1 LIKTWN
7 GLEMMKNRK
16 RVFLLLGAFA
26 VLGLIYIGILQFKIS
41 QYSHKEVPKNAD
53 YLIVLGARVK
63 GTVPSLA
70 FASRIN
76 AAADYLKQNEDA
88 LVIASGGK
96 GPGEDISEAESIR
109 RELLDQG
116 ISKTRIILE
125 NQSTDTY
132 ENINFSKKLIPEG
145 AKFGLVVTNNFHLYR
160 AVSIASDYGID
171 VQGLPA
177 ETPWIAV
184 PKSYSREYLAITKF
198 YLKRYIID

>member
-1 LIKTWN
+1 
-7 GLEMMKNRK
+7 MMTHKK
-16 RVFLLLGAFA
+16 RVFVLASVL
-26 VLGLIYIGILQFKIS
+26 VTLGLIYFGFLQFKIS

-76 AAADYLKQNEDA
+76 AAAEYLKKNKDTI
-88 LVIASGGK
+88 VIASGGK

-116 ISKTRIILE
+116 ISEARIILE
-125 NQSTDTY
+125 DQSTDTY
-132 ENINFSKKLIPEG
+132 ENINFSKRLIPKG
-145 AKFGLVVTNNFHLYR
+145 KRHGLVVTNNFHLYR
-160 AVSIASDYGID
+160 AVSIARDYGLE
-171 VQGLPA
+171 VKGLPA

-198 YLKRYIID
+198 YLKRYILD

>member
-1 LIKTWN
+1 
-7 GLEMMKNRK
+7 MMKNRK
-16 RVFLLLGAFA
+16 RVFLLVGVFA
-26 VLGLIYIGILQFKIS
+26 ALGLIYIGILQFKIS

-76 AAADYLKQNEDA
+76 AAAEYLKKNKDT

-109 RELLDQG
+109 RELVNQG
-116 ISKTRIILE
+116 INETRIILE
-125 NQSTDTY
+125 DQSTDTY
-132 ENINFSKKLIPEG
+132 ENINFSKKLIPQG
-145 AKFGLVVTNNFHLYR
+145 AKLGLVVTNNFHLYR
-160 AVSIASDYGID
+160 AVSIARDYGLE
-171 VQGLPA
+171 VEGLPA

-184 PKSYSREYLAITKF
+184 VKSYSREYLAITKF
-198 YLKRYIID
+198 YLKRYLLE

>member
-1 LIKTWN
+1 
-7 GLEMMKNRK
+7 MKNKK
-16 RVFLLLGAFA
+16 RVFLLLGVFVA
-26 VLGLIYIGILQFKIS
+26 LGLIYIGILQIKIS
-41 QYSHKEVPKNAD
+41 QYSNMETPKNAD

-76 AAADYLKQNEDA
+76 AAADYLKKNQDT

-96 GPGEDISEAESIR
+96 GSGEEISEAESIK
-109 RELLDQG
+109 RELKKQG
-116 ISKTRIILE
+116 ISENRIILE
-125 NQSTDTY
+125 DQSTDTY

-145 AKFGLVVTNNFHLYR
+145 AKLGLVVTNNFHLYR
-160 AVSIASDYGID
+160 AVSIARDYGLQ

-184 PKSYSREYLAITKF
+184 VKSYSREYLAITKF
-198 YLKRYIID
+198 YLKRYFLD

>member
-1 LIKTWN
+1 
-7 GLEMMKNRK
+7 MKNK
-16 RVFLLLGAFA
+16 KKVLLLLGVFA
-26 VLGLIYIGILQFKIS
+26 ALGLIYIGILQIKIS

-76 AAADYLKQNEDA
+76 TAAKYLKKNKDT

-96 GPGEDISEAESIR
+96 GSGEDISEAESIR
-109 RELLDQG
+109 RELVNQG
-116 ISKTRIILE
+116 INETRIILE
-125 NQSTDTY
+125 DQSTDTY

-145 AKFGLVVTNNFHLYR
+145 AKIGLVVTNNFHLYR
-160 AVSIASDYGID
+160 AVSIARDYGLQ

-184 PKSYSREYLAITKF
+184 VKSYSREYLAITKF
-198 YLKRYIID
+198 YLKRYFLD

>member
-1 LIKTWN
+1 
-7 GLEMMKNRK
+7 MKNRK
-16 RVFLLLGAFA
+16 RVFILIGVL
-26 VLGLIYIGILQFKIS
+26 VTLGLIYIGFLQFKIS

-76 AAADYLKQNEDA
+76 AAGDYLKKNKKT

-96 GPGEDISEAESIR
+96 GPGEEISEAESIR
-109 RELLDQG
+109 RELVKQG
-116 ISKTRIILE
+116 ISETRIILE
-125 NQSTDTY
+125 DQSTDTY
-132 ENINFSKKLIPEG
+132 ENINFSKRLIPEG
-145 AKFGLVVTNNFHLYR
+145 AKHGLVVTNNFHLYR
-160 AVSIASDYGID
+160 AVSIARDND
-171 VQGLPA
+171 LEVQGLPA

-198 YLKRYIID
+198 YLKRYIFD

>member
-1 LIKTWN
+1 
-7 GLEMMKNRK
+7 MMKNRK
-16 RVFLLLGAFA
+16 RVFLLVGVFA
-26 VLGLIYIGILQFKIS
+26 AIGLIYVGILQFKIS

-76 AAADYLKQNEDA
+76 AAAEYLKNNKDSF
-88 LVIASGGK
+88 VIASGGK

-109 RELLDQG
+109 RELVNQG
-116 ISKTRIILE
+116 INETRIILE
-125 NQSTDTY
+125 DQSTDTY

-145 AKFGLVVTNNFHLYR
+145 AKLGLVVTNNFHLYR
-160 AVSIASDYGID
+160 AVSIARDYGLE
-171 VQGLPA
+171 VEGLPA

-184 PKSYSREYLAITKF
+184 VKSYSREYLAITKF
-198 YLKRYIID
+198 YLKRYILD